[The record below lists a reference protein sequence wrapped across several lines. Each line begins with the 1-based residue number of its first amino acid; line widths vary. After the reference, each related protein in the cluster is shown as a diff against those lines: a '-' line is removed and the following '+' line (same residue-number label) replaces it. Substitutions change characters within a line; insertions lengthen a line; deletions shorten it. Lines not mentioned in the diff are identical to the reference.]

1 MLLTL
6 GNVITIAVVVLILV
20 AFRIADSR
28 NRPNVD
34 KLKRQSEML
43 TEKFSSFVEER
54 TTEVRTL
61 SAELTASLKNG
72 AEILKRARAVEETL
86 AARAGDI
93 EAIGAKF
100 KEYDAALSELDT
112 MSGRV
117 DQNLKRVREESAFLD
132 QAGKR
137 LAETAGSI
145 DRLESRLAAV
155 AAEADAANRAALER
169 TSEAVIAAAA
179 ARAGTLGEA
188 VTQAEARVKDF
199 AAYLSRLETKAAQVE
214 RDRDAGAQ
222 KALDA
227 FAQGLAGRLEA
238 AGQRAE
244 SLEDETFA
252 HLREAIERDE
262 AGLQKTLTDL
272 SAAVSDHA
280 ADVDYRLRRIDESGT
295 DIEALAGALKETAA
309 RAAAAAR
316 DDMQAYADEL
326 NASWREKVA
335 AAEAERQRLA
345 AGLAELA
352 AGLAEL
358 KQKAYQDVSGK
369 LQVYEDEFF
378 ADLGTRAAAMQERLA
393 AWQAELDAR
402 LDTVAAGAAAA
413 RDELAR
419 RQQEEMRSG
428 LEELAR
434 ATGEDAD
441 RIERQVAALEA
452 SARERTAAAE
462 EAVASLRTTLA
473 AELERARRDA
483 MAAAEKELAAAREAA
498 DASARKLHREIGQ
511 AAADGEAAVASLR
524 EEFTA
529 QKEELVVASQE
540 ERQALRQELAE
551 FRTRLAEQVEE
562 AEAERQKLAARIDEG
577 HRVLAA
583 TLADIDRRV
592 KAFQSQTR
600 LFERADAL
608 RASLESDIEGM
619 KKELARLSGDK
630 AEVGELEAQL
640 GRTRKMA
647 EEASGKLARF
657 LAERRR
663 IDEMEGDFK
672 KVMSLS
678 RDVDLKLEGLAQAGD
693 AIQQVQAKVR
703 QVEEMGRTMD
713 GVLERLEKKRDV
725 LEATAEGVDRGFQ
738 RLEAFEKTL
747 AISGRDVEALALR
760 AQSLKGDLETLAGSK
775 QDADSAMATA
785 GKLDAITGELE
796 QRLEQAQASR
806 EWLARTE
813 TRFEEITRQAAEQV
827 RLLESI
833 VKSETKREKGERG
846 APPLDKRDTVIKLS
860 HQGWSVPEISRVTQ
874 LSRGEVELILEL
886 APKA

>member
-1 MLLTL
+1 MLLSL

-34 KLKRQSEML
+34 KLKRQSDML

-61 SAELTASLKNG
+61 SAELAASLKNG
-72 AEILKRARAVEETL
+72 SEILKRARAMEETL

-93 EAIGAKF
+93 ETIGAKF
-100 KEYDAALSELDT
+100 KEYDAALAELDA

-117 DQNLKRVREESAFLD
+117 DQNMKRVRDEAAFLD

-145 DRLESRLAAV
+145 DRLEARLGEV
-155 AAEADAANRAALER
+155 AAEADQRGRAALEQ

-179 ARAGTLGEA
+179 ARAGALGEA
-188 VTQAEARVKDF
+188 VTQAEVRVKDF
-199 AAYLSRLETKAAQVE
+199 AAYLARLETKAAQVE
-214 RDRDAGAQ
+214 HDRDAGAQ

-227 FAQGLAGRLEA
+227 FAHGLAERLEA

-244 SLEDETFA
+244 SFEDEAFA
-252 HLREAIERDE
+252 RLRESIERDE
-262 AGLQKTLTDL
+262 TSLQKNMSDL

-280 ADVDYRLRRIDESGT
+280 ADADYRLRRIEESGA

-309 RAAAAAR
+309 RASAAAR
-316 DDMQAYADEL
+316 DDMQAFAVEL

-335 AAEAERQRLA
+335 AAEAERQRLS

-352 AGLAEL
+352 AGLGEL

-378 ADLGTRAAAMQERLA
+378 ADLRARGAALQERLG
-393 AWQAELDAR
+393 AWQAELDGR
-402 LDTVAAGAAAA
+402 LDAMAAGAAAA
-413 RDELAR
+413 REQLAH
-419 RQQEEMRSG
+419 RQQEELRAG

-462 EAVASLRTTLA
+462 ESVAALRTALA
-473 AELERARRDA
+473 AELERSRREA
-483 MAAAEKELAAAREAA
+483 AAAAEKEMAGVREAA
-498 DASARKLHREIGQ
+498 DAAARKLHREIEQ
-511 AAADGEAAVASLR
+511 TAADGESAIGALR
-524 EEFTA
+524 EEFAA
-529 QKEELVVASQE
+529 QKDELVVASQE
-540 ERQALRQELAE
+540 ERQALRTELTE
-551 FRTRLAEQVEE
+551 FKTRLAEQVEE

-577 HRVLAA
+577 HRALAA
-583 TLADIDRRV
+583 SLADTDRRV

-647 EEASGKLARF
+647 DETSGKLARF

-678 RDVDLKLEGLAQAGD
+678 RDVDLKLEGLAQAND
-693 AIQQVQAKVR
+693 SLQQVQAKVR
-703 QVEEMGRTMD
+703 QVEELGRTVD
-713 GVLERLEKKRDV
+713 GAFERLEKKRDV
-725 LEATAEGVDRGFQ
+725 LETTAEGVDRGFQ

-747 AISGRDVEALALR
+747 AVTGRDLEALGLR

-775 QDADSAMATA
+775 QDADSAMAIA
-785 GKLDAITGELE
+785 GKLDAITAELE